1 MIPTLIQ
8 LRIHGNKIGDEEVK
22 LLCEALKVN
31 KTLKWLDICDYE
43 IGDEG
48 AKLLT
53 ETLKDNTTLRDL
65 DIRHNRFGEET
76 GEALRT
82 IRYNEED
89 EALNLRVLHV
99 KC

>member
-8 LRIHGNKIGDEEVK
+8 LRIHGNK
-22 LLCEALKVN
+22 
-31 KTLKWLDICDYE
+31 